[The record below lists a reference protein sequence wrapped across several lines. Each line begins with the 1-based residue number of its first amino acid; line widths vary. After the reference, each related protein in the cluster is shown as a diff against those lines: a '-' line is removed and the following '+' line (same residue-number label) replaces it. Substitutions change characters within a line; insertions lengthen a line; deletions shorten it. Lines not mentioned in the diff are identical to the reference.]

1 MQVRSYINK
10 WLAVPLETEDQRW
23 NYRYCTIEGC
33 LAVASVQA
41 VASFVVVYAI
51 DLGASNSQVGLLIS
65 LPFLVT
71 ALTILAGSRFISRRH
86 PQKPTMIASAI
97 HRVFVVMMVFAPL
110 LPMGIRVWWVTA
122 TYSLAATAAALASTW
137 WTAMMSEVFPQ
148 KHRGA
153 VFGTR
158 SVFTGSAG
166 VIATLLTGRG
176 LDLLPFPYNY
186 MLMFLVAAI
195 VGFIASS
202 FIAKLRL
209 PVEPTVQQGT
219 EKTNVTQ
226 LRLRWR
232 QVLQGDTKTAFWG
245 LALPVFLF
253 NMGYHM
259 ATPIIN
265 IYFVEYLH
273 YSKSAIGLLTAIF
286 LICQVLSS
294 RFWGR
299 LCDRIGNHIVAL
311 ISMAILTV
319 QMSVYLLVPRIPF
332 LLLMQSMGGLAFGG
346 YAISTF
352 NGLIN
357 MGSPAQRS
365 VLVSLFNVVSQMGAF
380 LAPSSGTFILDQWG
394 LVVAFVAVTLFRAI
408 GALSIAKPARREQ
421 ERNLRIEALHAHQ
434 LPNAYRLRI
443 RRRIQNIAK

>member
-1 MQVRSYINK
+1 MRVRNDIPR
-10 WLAVPLETEDQRW
+10 WPAVPLETEDQHW

-41 VASFVVVYAI
+41 VAGFVVVYAL

-71 ALTILAGSRFISRRH
+71 ALTILAGSRYIVRRH
-86 PQKPTMIASAI
+86 PQRPTMVVSAL
-97 HRVFVVMMVFAPL
+97 HRVFVVLMALAPL
-110 LPMGIRVWWVTA
+110 LPMSIRVWWVTA

-137 WTAMMSEVFPQ
+137 WTAMVSEVFPQ
-148 KHRGA
+148 QHRGA

-158 SVFTGSAG
+158 LVFTGSAG
-166 VIATLLTGRG
+166 VIATILTGRG
-176 LDLLPFPYNY
+176 LDLLPYPLNY
-186 MLMFLVAAI
+186 MLMFSAAAI

-209 PVEPTVQQGT
+209 PASPMVEQGG
-219 EKTNVTQ
+219 EKVPATQ
-226 LRLRWR
+226 LRLR
-232 QVLQGDTKTAFWG
+232 QVLQSDVKAAFWG

-253 NMGYHM
+253 NIGYHM

-273 YSKSAIGLLTAIF
+273 YSKSAIGLLTATF
-286 LICQVLSS
+286 LICQVISS
-294 RFWGR
+294 RYWGR
-299 LCDRIGNHIVAL
+299 LSDRIGNHIVAL
-311 ISMAILTV
+311 ISMTILTV
-319 QMSVYLLVPRIPF
+319 QMSAYLLIPRMPF
-332 LLLMQSMGGLAFGG
+332 LVVMQGMGGLAFGG

-357 MGSPAQRS
+357 LGSPAQRS

-380 LAPSSGTFILDQWG
+380 LAPSSGTFILDRWG
-394 LVVAFVAVTLFRAI
+394 LVAAFVSVTLLRSL
-408 GALSIAKPARREQ
+408 GALSIYKPARREQ
-421 ERNLRIEALHAHQ
+421 ERNMSIEALHARQ
-434 LPNAYRLRI
+434 RLTSYRLSVRK
-443 RRRIQNIAK
+443 RL